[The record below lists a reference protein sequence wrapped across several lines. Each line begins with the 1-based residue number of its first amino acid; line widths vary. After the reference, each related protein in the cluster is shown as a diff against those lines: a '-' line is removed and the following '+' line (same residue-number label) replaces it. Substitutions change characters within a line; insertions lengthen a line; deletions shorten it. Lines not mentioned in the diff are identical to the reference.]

1 VRGATKKWC
10 VYLPPHPDSPLRMG
24 IGTVYVKDRA
34 EALALVVTLWK
45 ALWFLVRH

>member
-1 VRGATKKWC
+1 MRCTPKKC
-10 VYLPPHPDSPLRMG
+10 CAFFGDPDSPLRMG

-45 ALWFLVRH
+45 ALWFLARH